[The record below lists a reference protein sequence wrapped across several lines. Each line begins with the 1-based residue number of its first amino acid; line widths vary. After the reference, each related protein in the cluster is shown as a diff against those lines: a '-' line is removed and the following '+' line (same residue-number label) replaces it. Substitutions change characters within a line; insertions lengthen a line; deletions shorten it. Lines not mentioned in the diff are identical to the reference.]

1 MSDRDPLKIFAPQLM
16 AGRTAVV
23 TGGATGIGFGI
34 ARSLGRLGATVA
46 VVSRKEENLI
56 QAVAALKELGINS
69 SYEVADVREPEK
81 VEAAMTSIA
90 NRHGSLDILV
100 NNAAGLF
107 HCPAEELS
115 PNGWRVLIDID
126 LNGTFFCCHAAFKY
140 LKASNFGSRIV
151 NIVSPYAW
159 TSWPGAAN
167 ATAAKA
173 GIISLAHTLAIEWAH
188 YGIRVNNVAPG
199 PIAGTGGVERM
210 AEDLERRKRELEHV
224 ALGEFGEVDDIAN
237 AVVYLTSSAGAYV
250 TGADFL
256 VDGGRQFNFVPAK
269 LVHLRKM

>member
-1 MSDRDPLKIFAPQLM
+1 MSDRDPLKVFAPQLL
-16 AGRTAVV
+16 AGRTALV

-34 ARSLGRLGATVA
+34 AKTLGRLGATVA
-46 VVSRKEENLI
+46 IMSRKEENLT
-56 QAVAALKELGINS
+56 QAVAALKKLKIDC
-69 SYEVADVREPEK
+69 SYEVADVREATQ
-81 VEAAMTSIA
+81 VEAATASIA
-90 NRHGSLDILV
+90 SRHGSLDILV

-115 PNGWRVLIDID
+115 PNGWRTLVDID

-140 LKASNFGSRIV
+140 LKASKFGGRII

-173 GIISLAHTLAIEWAH
+173 GIIALAHTLAIEWAR
-188 YGIRVNNVAPG
+188 YGIRLNNVAPG
-199 PIAGTGGVERM
+199 PISGTGGIERM
-210 AEDLERRKRELEHV
+210 TEDPERRKRELEHV
-224 ALGEFGEVDDIAN
+224 ALGEFGEIDDIAN
-237 AVVYLTSSAGAYV
+237 AVAYLASPAGTYM
-250 TGADFL
+250 TGADLL

-269 LVHLRKM
+269 LAHLRKM

>member
-1 MSDRDPLKIFAPQLM
+1 MSDRDPLKVFAPKLL
-16 AGRTAVV
+16 AGRTALV

-34 ARSLGRLGATVA
+34 AKTLGRLGAA
-46 VVSRKEENLI
+46 IAIMSRKEENLV
-56 QAVAALKELGINS
+56 QAVASLKEFKIDC
-69 SYEVADVREPEK
+69 SYEVADVREATAI
-81 VEAAMTSIA
+81 EAAVASIA
-90 NRHGSLDILV
+90 SRHGSLDILV

-115 PNGWRVLIDID
+115 PNGWRTLVDID

-140 LKASNFGSRIV
+140 LKDSKFGGRIV

-173 GIISLAHTLAIEWAH
+173 GIIALAHTLAIEWARF
-188 YGIRVNNVAPG
+188 GIRLNNVAPG
-199 PIAGTGGVERM
+199 PIAGTGGIERM
-210 AEDLERRKRELEHV
+210 AEDPERRKRELEHV
-224 ALGEFGEVDDIAN
+224 ALGEFGEIDDIAN
-237 AVVYLTSSAGAYV
+237 AVAYLASPAGTYV
-250 TGADFL
+250 TGADLL

-269 LVHLRKM
+269 LARLRKM